1 MIESLF
7 VEIFGLEF
15 TEANIAKIIAG
26 GIFALL
32 GLALNYLI
40 KVSKVIDKEN
50 KFSLYHF
57 INANWKDILVTLILM
72 FVFMRFS
79 QELIG
84 VEPTMFIALGI
95 GYGVENLKEIF
106 IGKMKN
112 YEQD

>member
-1 MIESLF
+1 MVENLF
-7 VEIFGLEF
+7 IEIFGLAYTSENF
-15 TEANIAKIIAG
+15 AKIIAG

-40 KVSKVIDKEN
+40 KVNRALDKEN
-50 KFSLYHF
+50 KFSICYF
-57 INANWKDILVTLILM
+57 WAANWKDILVTLILM

-95 GYGVENLKEIF
+95 GYGVEDLKEKF

-112 YEQD
+112 YE